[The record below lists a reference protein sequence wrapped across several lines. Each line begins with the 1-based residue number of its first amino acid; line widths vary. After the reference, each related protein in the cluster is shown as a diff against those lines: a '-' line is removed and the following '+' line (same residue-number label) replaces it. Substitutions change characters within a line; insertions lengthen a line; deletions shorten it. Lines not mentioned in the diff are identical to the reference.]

1 MISLSVVSHA
11 QAKLIHHLLNDLK
24 QYCADT
30 QLELILTLNLAEAL
44 PFGIGNYPFPIKVL
58 ENPSP
63 KGFAANHNA
72 AFQHAQGEFFC
83 VINPDI
89 RLCNNP
95 FPALLTLLATP
106 KIGVVAPLIVNA
118 AGELEDS
125 ARRFPTPLR
134 ILSKALGRTEKPAYL
149 IADKNVF
156 PDWVGGMFMLFPSQV
171 YRAIQGFDAGFFLYY
186 EDVDLCAR
194 LHLAGYRIALTPSA
208 SAIHEAQR
216 SSHRS
221 MKYLRWH
228 IGSMMRFFCSWVFVK
243 TQLRRLKKRAI

>member
-11 QAKLIHHLLNDLK
+11 QARLIHQLLNDLQ

-30 QLELILTLNLAEAL
+30 SLEVILTLNLAETL
-44 PFGIGNYPFPIKVL
+44 PFAVGDYPFPIKVL
-58 ENPSP
+58 GNTAP

-72 AFQHAQGEFFC
+72 AFQQARGEFFC

-89 RLCNNP
+89 RLRNNP
-95 FPALLTLLATP
+95 FPVLLKLLAIP
-106 KIGVVAPLIVNA
+106 KTGVVAPLIVNA
-118 AGELEDS
+118 AGAVEDS

-134 ILSKALGRTEKPAYL
+134 ILSKALGRTEKVAYQ
-149 IADKNVF
+149 IRHEDIF
-156 PDWVGGMFMLFPSQV
+156 PDWVGGMFMLFPNEV
-171 YRAIQGFDAGFFLYY
+171 YRAMQGFDARFFLYY

-194 LHLAGYRIALTPSA
+194 LHLAGYRIVLTPSA

-243 TQLRRLKKRAI
+243 TQLRRIGKRAD